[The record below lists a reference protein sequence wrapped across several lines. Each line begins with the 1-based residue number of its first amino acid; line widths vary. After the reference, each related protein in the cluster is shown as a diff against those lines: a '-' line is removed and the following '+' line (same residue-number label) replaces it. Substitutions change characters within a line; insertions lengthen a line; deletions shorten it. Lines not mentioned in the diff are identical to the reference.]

1 MLEALLGNRV
11 LIAPLLAWLIAQLI
25 KTLMILVRNRR
36 LDLRKFVS
44 AGGMPSAH
52 SAVVM
57 ALVTAVGRQQGVDSP
72 VFALAAWFAAIV
84 MYDAAGVR
92 RAVGAQ
98 AGILNR
104 MLDDVFVSHNFNEK
118 RLVEL
123 IGHTPVQVIAGA
135 ILGIACGLI
144 WA

>member
-1 MLEALLGNRV
+1 MLEAFFGNRI
-11 LIAPLLAWLIAQLI
+11 LTAPLVAWLIAQLI
-25 KTLMILVRNRR
+25 KTLTILIRDRR

-57 ALVTAVGRQQGVDSP
+57 ALVTAIGRGQGLDTP
-72 VFALAAWFAAIV
+72 LFALAVWFAAIV

-135 ILGIACGLI
+135 ILGIVCGLV
-144 WA
+144 WV

>member
-25 KTLMILVRNRR
+25 KTLTILVRHRR

-57 ALVTAVGRQQGVDSP
+57 ALVTAIGRRQGVDS
-72 VFALAAWFAAIV
+72 ALFGLAVWFAAIV
-84 MYDAAGVR
+84 M
-92 RAVGAQ
+92 
-98 AGILNR
+98 L
-104 MLDDVFVSHNFNEK
+104 L
-118 RLVEL
+118 L
-123 IGHTPVQVIAGA
+123 
-135 ILGIACGLI
+135 
-144 WA
+144 

>member
-57 ALVTAVGRQQGVDSP
+57 ALVMAVGRQQGVDSP
-72 VFALAAWFAAIV
+72 VFALAVWFAAIV

-135 ILGIACGLI
+135 VLGIACGLI

>member
-57 ALVTAVGRQQGVDSP
+57 ALVTAVGRRQGVDSP
-72 VFALAAWFAAIV
+72 VFALAVWFAVIV

-135 ILGIACGLI
+135 ILGIACGLV

>member
-1 MLEALLGNRV
+1 MLEAFFGNRI
-11 LIAPLLAWLIAQLI
+11 LTAPLVAWLIAQLI
-25 KTLMILVRNRR
+25 KTLTILIRDRR

-57 ALVTAVGRQQGVDSP
+57 ALVTAIGRGHGLDTP
-72 VFALAAWFAAIV
+72 LFALAVWFAAIV

-135 ILGIACGLI
+135 ILGIVCGLV
-144 WA
+144 WV